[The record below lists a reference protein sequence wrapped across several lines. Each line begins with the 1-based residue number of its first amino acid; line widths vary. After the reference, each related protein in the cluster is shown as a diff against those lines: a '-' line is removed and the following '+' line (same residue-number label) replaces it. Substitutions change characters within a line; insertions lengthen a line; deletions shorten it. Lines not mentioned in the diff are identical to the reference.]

1 MENQRFF
8 LYIALAFL
16 LYIIWLTWQ
25 QEHAPAP
32 TTQQGASQG
41 ESQVADI
48 NENGVVASNNYD
60 NSADLPD
67 ALDATAST
75 TASAPQE
82 NTANVTQN
90 KSQKIHVRT
99 DVLDVIIDT
108 RGGDIRQVDLPTYPV
123 SLEKQDEA
131 FRLLH
136 SNNRTYIAQS
146 GLRHDK
152 VNGQAVAGVAPT
164 HHEIYRAQQN
174 EYLLNDGQDELNVTL
189 QWDGKNGIKV
199 EKIYTFYRDSF
210 VFDIKHRVTNN
221 GNNTWIGRQYQQLRH
236 SPISESRSWLRLPT
250 YTGTAYFD
258 GAYHKHNFD
267 DIEDDPIN
275 LQVEGGWI
283 AVLQHYFVSAWVP
296 QGEEENR
303 FYSKTV
309 NAGGEQQ
316 LLIGMLSNAKT
327 VAPNSSA
334 EFDRR
339 LYTGPKIQDEMKKI
353 AKGLDLSVD
362 YGMFSIISK
371 PLFWLL
377 KWFYNLVGNW
387 GVAIIL
393 VTMVIKLIF
402 YKLSETSYKSMA
414 RMRKL
419 QPRIKSLQERYADDK
434 QKLGQAT
441 WEMYRKEKVNPAK
454 GCLPILIQMPVFLAL
469 YWVLIES
476 VELRQ
481 APFMF
486 WIHDLSLRDP
496 IFVLPFLMGI
506 SMFVQFKLN
515 PAPPDPMQAKIF
527 AMMPIMM
534 TLFMAFFPAGL
545 VLYWLV
551 NNILSIIQQYVIT
564 KRIENEKF

>member
-25 QEHAPAP
+25 QEQAPAP
-32 TTQQGASQG
+32 VAQQDSIQQQNDEIDTGIVD
-41 ESQVADI
+41 E
-48 NENGVVASNNYD
+48 NNYE
-60 NSADLPD
+60 NSDDLPD
-67 ALDATAST
+67 TLDASQTNNVAT
-75 TASAPQE
+75 NIANESAI
-82 NTANVTQN
+82 QN
-90 KSQKIHVRT
+90 KSEKVHVRT

-108 RGGDIRQVDLPTYPV
+108 RGGDIRQIDLPTYPV
-123 SLEKQDEA
+123 SLQKKDQA
-131 FRLLH
+131 FRLMF
-136 SNNRTYIAQS
+136 SENNTYIAQS

-152 VNGQAVAGVAPT
+152 INGQAVSGVAPT
-164 HHEIYRAQQN
+164 HHEIYRAEQT
-174 EYLLNDGQDELNVTL
+174 EYLLNDGSDELEVKL
-189 QWDGKNGIKV
+189 LWSGKNGITV
-199 EKIYTFYRDSF
+199 EKVFTFYRNSF
-210 VFDIKHRVTNN
+210 VFDVKHRVINQ
-221 GNNTWIGRQYQQLRH
+221 GNTSWVGRQYQQLRH
-236 SPISESRSWLRLPT
+236 SPISEERSWLRLPT

-258 GAYHKHNFD
+258 GAYHKHKFSD
-267 DIEDDPIN
+267 VEDEPIN
-275 LQVEGGWI
+275 MQVDGGWV
-283 AVLQHYFVSAWVP
+283 AVLQHYFVSAWIP
-296 QGEEENR
+296 EKEEQNR
-303 FYSKTV
+303 FYSKV
-309 NAGGEQQ
+309 VKAAGEDQ
-316 LLIGMLSNAKT
+316 LLIGMLSNAQT
-327 VAPNSSA
+327 VEPNTSA
-334 EFDRR
+334 EFNRR
-339 LYTGPKIQDEMKKI
+339 LYAGPKIQGEMKEI

-377 KWFYNLVGNW
+377 QWFHKLVGNW
-387 GVAIIL
+387 GLAIIL
-393 VTMVIKLIF
+393 VTVVVKLIF

-419 QPRIKSLQERYADDK
+419 QPRIKALQERFADDK

-441 WEMYRKEKVNPAK
+441 WELYRKEKVNPAK

-481 APFMF
+481 APFML

-534 TLFMAFFPAGL
+534 TIFMAFFPAGL

-564 KRIENEKF
+564 KRIEKEAF

>member
-25 QEHAPAP
+25 QEQAPAP
-32 TTQQGASQG
+32 VAQQDSILQQNDEIDTGT
-41 ESQVADI
+41 VD
-48 NENGVVASNNYD
+48 ENSD
-60 NSADLPD
+60 DLPD
-67 ALDATAST
+67 ALDASQTNNVAT
-75 TASAPQE
+75 NIANESAI
-82 NTANVTQN
+82 QN
-90 KSQKIHVRT
+90 KSEKVHVRT

-108 RGGDIRQVDLPTYPV
+108 RGGDIRQIDLPTYPV
-123 SLEKQDEA
+123 SLQKKDQA
-131 FRLLH
+131 FRLMF
-136 SNNRTYIAQS
+136 SENNTYIAQS

-152 VNGQAVAGVAPT
+152 INGQAVSGVAPT
-164 HHEIYRAQQN
+164 HHEIYRAKQT
-174 EYLLNDGQDELNVTL
+174 EYLLNDGSDELEVKL
-189 QWDGKNGIKV
+189 LWSGKNGITV
-199 EKIYTFYRDSF
+199 EKIFTFYRNSF
-210 VFDIKHRVTNN
+210 VFDVKHRVINQ
-221 GNNTWIGRQYQQLRH
+221 GNTSWVGRQYQQLRH
-236 SPISESRSWLRLPT
+236 SPISEERSWLRLPT

-258 GAYHKHNFD
+258 GAYHKHKFSD
-267 DIEDDPIN
+267 VEDEPIN
-275 LQVEGGWI
+275 MQVDGGWV
-283 AVLQHYFVSAWVP
+283 AVLQHYFVSAWIP
-296 QGEEENR
+296 EKEEQNR
-303 FYSKTV
+303 FYSKV
-309 NAGGEQQ
+309 VKAAGEDQ
-316 LLIGMLSNAKT
+316 LLIGMLSNAQT
-327 VAPNSSA
+327 VEPNSSA
-334 EFDRR
+334 EFNRR
-339 LYTGPKIQDEMKKI
+339 LYAGPKIQGEMKEI

-377 KWFYNLVGNW
+377 QWFHKLVGNW
-387 GVAIIL
+387 GLAIIL
-393 VTMVIKLIF
+393 VTVVVKLIF

-419 QPRIKSLQERYADDK
+419 QPRIKALQERFADDK

-441 WEMYRKEKVNPAK
+441 WELYRKEKVNPAK

-481 APFMF
+481 APFML

-534 TLFMAFFPAGL
+534 TIFMAFFPAGL

-551 NNILSIIQQYVIT
+551 NNILSIIQQYLIT
-564 KRIENEKF
+564 KRIEKEAF

>member
-32 TTQQGASQG
+32 VAQQDSTLQQSDELNAGS
-41 ESQVADI
+41 V
-48 NENGVVASNNYD
+48 NNNNYE
-60 NSADLPD
+60 NSDDLPD
-67 ALDATAST
+67 ALDAS
-75 TASAPQE
+75 Q
-82 NTANVTQN
+82 ANNVVTNATSDTKAQS
-90 KSQKIHVRT
+90 KSQKVHVRT

-108 RGGDIRQVDLPTYPV
+108 RGGDIRQIDLPTYPV
-123 SLEKQDEA
+123 SLEKKDQA
-131 FRLLH
+131 FRLMF
-136 SNNRTYIAQS
+136 SENDTYVAQS

-152 VNGQAVAGVAPT
+152 INGQAVSGAAPT
-164 HHEIYRAQQN
+164 HHEIYRAEQT
-174 EYLLNDGQDELNVTL
+174 EYLLSDGSDELEVKL
-189 QWDGKNGIKV
+189 LWSGENGISV
-199 EKIYTFYRDSF
+199 EKIFTFYRDTF
-210 VFDIKHRVTNN
+210 VFDVKHRVINQGNTN
-221 GNNTWIGRQYQQLRH
+221 WVGRQYQQLRH
-236 SPISESRSWLRLPT
+236 SPISEERSWLRLPT

-258 GAYHKHNFD
+258 GAYHKHKFND
-267 DIEDDPIN
+267 VEDEPIN
-275 LQVEGGWI
+275 MQVDGGWV
-283 AVLQHYFVSAWVP
+283 AVLQHYFVSAWIP
-296 QGEEENR
+296 ETEEQNR
-303 FYSKTV
+303 FYSKAV
-309 NAGGEQQ
+309 KAAGENQ
-316 LLIGMLSNAKT
+316 LLIGMLSNAQT

-334 EFDRR
+334 EFNRR
-339 LYTGPKIQDEMKKI
+339 LYAGPKIQGEMKEI

-362 YGMFSIISK
+362 YGMFSILSK

-377 KWFYNLVGNW
+377 QWFHNLVGNW
-387 GVAIIL
+387 GLAIIL
-393 VTMVIKLIF
+393 VTVVVKLIF

-419 QPRIKSLQERYADDK
+419 QPRIKALQERFSDDK

-441 WEMYRKEKVNPAK
+441 WELYRKEKVNPAK

-481 APFMF
+481 APFML
-486 WIHDLSLRDP
+486 WIHDLSIRDP

-506 SMFVQFKLN
+506 SMFIQFKLN

-534 TLFMAFFPAGL
+534 TIFMAFFPAGL

-551 NNILSIIQQYVIT
+551 NNILSIVQQYVIT
-564 KRIENEKF
+564 KRIEKEAF

>member
-32 TTQQGASQG
+32 VAQQDSTLQQNDELNAGS
-41 ESQVADI
+41 V
-48 NENGVVASNNYD
+48 NNNNYE
-60 NSADLPD
+60 NSDDLPD
-67 ALDATAST
+67 ALDAS
-75 TASAPQE
+75 Q
-82 NTANVTQN
+82 ANNVVTNATSDTKAQS
-90 KSQKIHVRT
+90 KSQKVHVRT

-108 RGGDIRQVDLPTYPV
+108 RGGDIRQIDLPTYPV
-123 SLEKQDEA
+123 SLEKKDQA
-131 FRLLH
+131 FRLMF
-136 SNNRTYIAQS
+136 SENDTYVAQS

-152 VNGQAVAGVAPT
+152 INGQAVSGAAPT
-164 HHEIYRAQQN
+164 HHEIYRAEQT
-174 EYLLNDGQDELNVTL
+174 EYLLSDGSDELEVKL
-189 QWDGKNGIKV
+189 LWSGENGISV
-199 EKIYTFYRDSF
+199 EKIFTFYRDTF
-210 VFDIKHRVTNN
+210 VFDVKHRVINQGNTN
-221 GNNTWIGRQYQQLRH
+221 WVGRQYQQLRH
-236 SPISESRSWLRLPT
+236 SPISEERSWLRLPT

-258 GAYHKHNFD
+258 GAYHKHKFND
-267 DIEDDPIN
+267 VEDEPIN
-275 LQVEGGWI
+275 MQVDGGWV
-283 AVLQHYFVSAWVP
+283 AVLQHYFVSAWIP
-296 QGEEENR
+296 ETEEQNR
-303 FYSKTV
+303 FYSKAV
-309 NAGGEQQ
+309 KAAGEDQ
-316 LLIGMLSNAKT
+316 LLIGMLSNAQT

-334 EFDRR
+334 EFNRR
-339 LYTGPKIQDEMKKI
+339 LYAGPKIQGEMKEI

-362 YGMFSIISK
+362 YGMFSILSK

-377 KWFYNLVGNW
+377 QWFHNLVGNW
-387 GVAIIL
+387 GLAIIL
-393 VTMVIKLIF
+393 VTVVVKLIF

-419 QPRIKSLQERYADDK
+419 QPRIKALQERFSDDK

-441 WEMYRKEKVNPAK
+441 WELYRKEKVNPAK

-481 APFMF
+481 APFML
-486 WIHDLSLRDP
+486 WIHDLSIRDP

-506 SMFVQFKLN
+506 SMFIQFKLN

-534 TLFMAFFPAGL
+534 TIFMAFFPAGL

-551 NNILSIIQQYVIT
+551 NNILSIVQQYVIT
-564 KRIENEKF
+564 KRIEKEAF

>member
-25 QEHAPAP
+25 QEQAPASIAQQDSTIEQNTA
-32 TTQQGASQG
+32 TTATDSY
-41 ESQVADI
+41 
-48 NENGVVASNNYD
+48 ENTD
-60 NSADLPD
+60 DLPD
-67 ALDATAST
+67 VLDATQT
-75 TASAPQE
+75 NSAAVVE
-82 NTANVTQN
+82 NTSTNQS

-108 RGGDIRQVDLPTYPV
+108 RGGDVRQIDLPTYPV
-123 SLEKQDEA
+123 SLQQQDEA
-131 FRLLH
+131 FRLMF
-136 SNNRTYIAQS
+136 SNNRTYVAQS

-152 VNGQAVAGVAPT
+152 INGQPISDVAPT
-164 HHEIYRAQQN
+164 HHEIYTIGKT
-174 EYLLNDGQDELNVTL
+174 EYELLDGNDQLEVKMLWSGS
-189 QWDGKNGIKV
+189 KGITV
-199 EKIYTFYRDSF
+199 EKTFTFYRESF
-210 VFDIKHRVTNN
+210 AFDVNHRVINQ
-221 GNNTWIGRQYQQLRH
+221 GGDTWVGRQYQQLRH
-236 SPISESRSWLRLPT
+236 SPISENRSWLRLPT

-258 GAYHKHNFD
+258 GAYHKHAFD
-267 DIEDDPIN
+267 DVEDDPIN
-275 LQVEGGWI
+275 MQVEGGWV
-283 AVLQHYFVSAWVP
+283 AVLQHYFVSAWIPDVDE
-296 QGEEENR
+296 QNR
-303 FYSKTV
+303 FYSKSV
-309 NAGGEQQ
+309 KAANEEQ
-316 LLIGMLSNAKT
+316 LLIGMLSEAKT
-327 VAPNSSA
+327 AAPNSSV
-334 EFDRR
+334 EFKRR
-339 LYTGPKIQDEMKKI
+339 LYAGPKIQSDMKNI

-362 YGMFSIISK
+362 YGMFSILSK

-377 KWFYNLVGNW
+377 QWFHNLVSNW
-387 GVAIIL
+387 GLAIIL
-393 VTMVIKLIF
+393 VTVVIKLIF

-441 WEMYRKEKVNPAK
+441 WDLYRKEKVNPAK

-481 APFMF
+481 APFML
-486 WIHDLSLRDP
+486 WINDLSVRDP

-506 SMFVQFKLN
+506 SMYVQFKLN

-527 AMMPIMM
+527 AMMPIVM
-534 TLFMAFFPAGL
+534 TIFMAFFPAGL

-564 KRIENEKF
+564 KRIENEAY

>member
-25 QEHAPAP
+25 QEQAPAP
-32 TTQQGASQG
+32 VAQQDSILQQNDEIDTGTVD
-41 ESQVADI
+41 E
-48 NENGVVASNNYD
+48 NNYE
-60 NSADLPD
+60 NSDDLPD
-67 ALDATAST
+67 ALDASQTNNVAT
-75 TASAPQE
+75 
-82 NTANVTQN
+82 NIANEFAIQN
-90 KSQKIHVRT
+90 KSEKVHVRT
-99 DVLDVIIDT
+99 DVLDVIIDS
-108 RGGDIRQVDLPTYPV
+108 RGGDIRQIDLPTYPV
-123 SLEKQDEA
+123 SLQKKDQA
-131 FRLLH
+131 FRLMF
-136 SNNRTYIAQS
+136 SENNTYIAQS

-152 VNGQAVAGVAPT
+152 INGQAISGVAPT
-164 HHEIYRAQQN
+164 HHEIYRAEQT
-174 EYLLNDGQDELNVTL
+174 EYLLNDGSDELEVKL
-189 QWDGKNGIKV
+189 LWSGKNGITV
-199 EKIYTFYRDSF
+199 EKIFTFYRNSF
-210 VFDIKHRVTNN
+210 VFDVKHRLINQ
-221 GNNTWIGRQYQQLRH
+221 GNTSWVGRQYQQLRH
-236 SPISESRSWLRLPT
+236 SPISEERSWLRLPT

-258 GAYHKHNFD
+258 GAYHKHKFSD
-267 DIEDDPIN
+267 VEDEPIN
-275 LQVEGGWI
+275 MQVDGGWV
-283 AVLQHYFVSAWVP
+283 AVLQHYFVSAWIP
-296 QGEEENR
+296 EKEEQNR
-303 FYSKTV
+303 FYSKV
-309 NAGGEQQ
+309 VKAAGEDQ
-316 LLIGMLSNAKT
+316 LLIGMLSNAQT
-327 VAPNSSA
+327 VESNSTA
-334 EFDRR
+334 EFNRR
-339 LYTGPKIQDEMKKI
+339 LYAGPKIQGEMKEI

-377 KWFYNLVGNW
+377 QWFHNLVGNW
-387 GVAIIL
+387 GLAIIL
-393 VTMVIKLIF
+393 VTVVVKLIF

-419 QPRIKSLQERYADDK
+419 QPRIKALQERFADDK

-441 WEMYRKEKVNPAK
+441 WELYRKEKVNPAK

-481 APFMF
+481 APFML

-534 TLFMAFFPAGL
+534 TIFMAFFPAGL

-564 KRIENEKF
+564 KRIEKEAF

>member
-32 TTQQGASQG
+32 VAQQDSTLQQNDELKAGS
-41 ESQVADI
+41 V
-48 NENGVVASNNYD
+48 NNNNYE
-60 NSADLPD
+60 NSDDLPD
-67 ALDATAST
+67 ALDAS
-75 TASAPQE
+75 Q
-82 NTANVTQN
+82 ANNVVTNATSDKKAQS
-90 KSQKIHVRT
+90 KSQKVHVRT

-108 RGGDIRQVDLPTYPV
+108 RGGDIRQIDLPTYPV
-123 SLEKQDEA
+123 SLEKKDQA
-131 FRLLH
+131 FRLMF
-136 SNNRTYIAQS
+136 SENDTYVAQS

-152 VNGQAVAGVAPT
+152 INGQAVSGAAPT
-164 HHEIYRAQQN
+164 HHEIYRAEQT
-174 EYLLNDGQDELNVTL
+174 EYLLSDGSDELEVKLLWN
-189 QWDGKNGIKV
+189 GENGISV
-199 EKIYTFYRDSF
+199 EKIFTFYRDSF
-210 VFDIKHRVTNN
+210 VFDVKHRVINQGDTN
-221 GNNTWIGRQYQQLRH
+221 WVGRQYQQLRH
-236 SPISESRSWLRLPT
+236 SPISEERSWLRLPT

-258 GAYHKHNFD
+258 GAYHKHKFN
-267 DIEDDPIN
+267 DIEDEPIN
-275 LQVEGGWI
+275 MQVDGGWV
-283 AVLQHYFVSAWVP
+283 AVLQHYFVSAWIP
-296 QGEEENR
+296 ETEEQNR
-303 FYSKTV
+303 FYSKAV
-309 NAGGEQQ
+309 KAAGENQ
-316 LLIGMLSNAKT
+316 LLIGMLSNAQT
-327 VAPNSSA
+327 VEPNSSA
-334 EFDRR
+334 EFNRR
-339 LYTGPKIQDEMKKI
+339 LYAGPKIQGEMKEI

-362 YGMFSIISK
+362 YGMFSILSK

-377 KWFYNLVGNW
+377 QWFHNLVGNW
-387 GVAIIL
+387 GLAIIL
-393 VTMVIKLIF
+393 VTVVVKLIF

-419 QPRIKSLQERYADDK
+419 QPRIKALQERFTDDK

-441 WEMYRKEKVNPAK
+441 WELYRKEKVNPAK

-481 APFMF
+481 APFML
-486 WIHDLSLRDP
+486 WIHDLSIRDP

-506 SMFVQFKLN
+506 SMFIQFKLN

-534 TLFMAFFPAGL
+534 TIFMAFFTAGL

-551 NNILSIIQQYVIT
+551 NNILSIVQQYVIT
-564 KRIENEKF
+564 KRIEKEAF

>member
-32 TTQQGASQG
+32 PVAQQDSTLEQNTSSTN
-41 ESQVADI
+41 ES
-48 NENGVVASNNYD
+48 NYD
-60 NSADLPD
+60 DSDDLPD
-67 ALDATAST
+67 VLD
-75 TASAPQE
+75 SAPASIVSTDQ
-82 NTANVTQN
+82 QN
-90 KSQKIHVRT
+90 KTSIQSRSQKIHVRT
-99 DVLDVIIDT
+99 DVLDVMIDT

-123 SLEKQDEA
+123 SLEEQDKA
-131 FRLLH
+131 FRLMFSDNH
-136 SNNRTYIAQS
+136 TYIAQS

-152 VNGQAVAGVAPT
+152 INGQTISGAAPT
-164 HHEIYRAQQN
+164 HHEIYTAEN
-174 EYLLNDGQDELNVTL
+174 TDYELIDGQDELEVKMS
-189 QWDGKNGIKV
+189 WSGSNGITV
-199 EKIYTFYRDSF
+199 EKIFTFYRDSF
-210 VFDIKHRVTNN
+210 VFDIKHRVVNQ
-221 GNNTWIGRQYQQLRH
+221 GDVAWVGRQYQQLRH
-236 SPISESRSWLRLPT
+236 SPISEKRSWLRLPT

-258 GAYHKHNFD
+258 GAYHKHKFS
-267 DIEDDPIN
+267 DIEEEPIN
-275 LQVEGGWI
+275 MQVDGGWV
-283 AVLQHYFVSAWVP
+283 AVLQHYFVSAWIP
-296 QGEEENR
+296 EAEEQNR

-309 NAGGEQQ
+309 KASGEHQ
-316 LLIGMLSNAKT
+316 LLIGMLSEPQT

-334 EFDRR
+334 EFNRR
-339 LYTGPKIQDEMKKI
+339 LYTGPKLQHRMEQIT
-353 AKGLDLSVD
+353 KGLDLSVD

-377 KWFYNLVGNW
+377 EWFHKIVGNW
-387 GVAIIL
+387 GLAIIL
-393 VTMVIKLIF
+393 VTVVVKLLF

-419 QPRIKSLQERYADDK
+419 QPRIKALQERYADDK

-441 WEMYRKEKVNPAK
+441 WDLYRKEKVNPAK
-454 GCLPILIQMPVFLAL
+454 GCLPIIIQMPVFLAL

-527 AMMPIMM
+527 ALMPIMM
-534 TLFMAFFPAGL
+534 SIFMAFFPAGL

-564 KRIENEKF
+564 KRIENEAY

>member
-275 LQVEGGWI
+275 LQVEGGWV

>member
-32 TTQQGASQG
+32 VAQQDSTLQQSDELNAGS
-41 ESQVADI
+41 V
-48 NENGVVASNNYD
+48 NNNNYE
-60 NSADLPD
+60 NSDDLPD
-67 ALDATAST
+67 ALDAS
-75 TASAPQE
+75 Q
-82 NTANVTQN
+82 ANNVVTNATSDTKAQS
-90 KSQKIHVRT
+90 KSQKVHVRT

-108 RGGDIRQVDLPTYPV
+108 RGGDIRQIDLPTYPV
-123 SLEKQDEA
+123 SLEKKNQA
-131 FRLLH
+131 FRLMF
-136 SNNRTYIAQS
+136 SENDTYVAQS

-152 VNGQAVAGVAPT
+152 INGQAVSGAAPT
-164 HHEIYRAQQN
+164 HHEIYRAEQT
-174 EYLLNDGQDELNVTL
+174 EYLLSDGSDELEVKL
-189 QWDGKNGIKV
+189 LWSGENGISV
-199 EKIYTFYRDSF
+199 EKIFTFYRDTF
-210 VFDIKHRVTNN
+210 VFDVKHRVINQGNTN
-221 GNNTWIGRQYQQLRH
+221 WVGRQYQQLRH
-236 SPISESRSWLRLPT
+236 SPISEERSWLRLPT

-258 GAYHKHNFD
+258 GAYHKHKFND
-267 DIEDDPIN
+267 VEDEPIN
-275 LQVEGGWI
+275 MQVDGGWV
-283 AVLQHYFVSAWVP
+283 AVLQHYFVSAWIP
-296 QGEEENR
+296 ETEEQNR
-303 FYSKTV
+303 FYSKAV
-309 NAGGEQQ
+309 KAAGENQ
-316 LLIGMLSNAKT
+316 LLIGMLSNAQT

-334 EFDRR
+334 EFNRR
-339 LYTGPKIQDEMKKI
+339 LYAGPKIQGEMKEI

-362 YGMFSIISK
+362 YGMFSILSK

-377 KWFYNLVGNW
+377 QWFHNLVGNW
-387 GVAIIL
+387 GLAIIL
-393 VTMVIKLIF
+393 VTVVVKLIF

-419 QPRIKSLQERYADDK
+419 QPRIKALQERFSDDK

-441 WEMYRKEKVNPAK
+441 WELYRKEKVNPAK

-481 APFMF
+481 APFML
-486 WIHDLSLRDP
+486 WIYDLSIRDP

-506 SMFVQFKLN
+506 SMFIQFKLN

-534 TLFMAFFPAGL
+534 TIFMAFFPAGL

-551 NNILSIIQQYVIT
+551 NNILSIVQQYVIT
-564 KRIENEKF
+564 KRIEKEAF

>member
-25 QEHAPAP
+25 QDHAPAP
-32 TTQQGASQG
+32 VVQQDSTQQQSADLTSAG
-41 ESQVADI
+41 EDEI
-48 NENGVVASNNYD
+48 NYD
-60 NSADLPD
+60 NSDDLPD
-67 ALDATAST
+67 ALDAAQN
-75 TASAPQE
+75 P
-82 NTANVTQN
+82 NTAATTPNQVTTKN

-123 SLEKQDEA
+123 SLKEKDKA
-131 FRLLH
+131 FRLMF
-136 SNNRTYIAQS
+136 SDNRIYVAQS

-152 VNGQAVAGVAPT
+152 VNGQAIKGAAPT
-164 HHEIYRAQQN
+164 HHAVYRAEQTDYQ
-174 EYLLNDGQDELNVTL
+174 LSDGSDELEVKL
-189 QWDGKNGIKV
+189 FWDGGNGITV
-199 EKIYTFYRDSF
+199 EKIYTFKRGAF
-210 VFDIKHRVTNN
+210 VFDVNHRVNN
-221 GNNTWIGRQYQQLRH
+221 QSSNAWVGRQYQQLRH
-236 SPISESRSWLRLPT
+236 SPVSESRSWLRLPT

-258 GAYHKHNFD
+258 GAYHKHKFGD
-267 DIEDDPIN
+267 VEDEPIN
-275 LQVEGGWI
+275 MQVDGGWVAI
-283 AVLQHYFVSAWVP
+283 LQHYFVSAWVP
-296 QGEEENR
+296 EPEEQNL

-309 NAGGEQQ
+309 KSGNENQ
-316 LLIGMLSNAKT
+316 LLIGMLSNAQT

-334 EFDRR
+334 EFNRR
-339 LYTGPKIQDEMKKI
+339 LYTGPKIQNDMKQI
-353 AKGLDLSVD
+353 APGLDLSVD
-362 YGMFSIISK
+362 YGMFSILSK

-377 KWFYNLVGNW
+377 QWFHNLVGNW
-387 GVAIIL
+387 GLAIIL
-393 VTMVIKLIF
+393 VTMAIKLIF

-419 QPRIKSLQERYADDK
+419 QPRIKALQERHADDK

-441 WEMYRKEKVNPAK
+441 WELYRKEKVNPAK

-481 APFMF
+481 APFIF
-486 WIHDLSLRDP
+486 WIQDLAIRDP
-496 IFVLPFLMGI
+496 IFVLPLLMGI
-506 SMFVQFKLN
+506 SMFIQFKLN

-545 VLYWLV
+545 VLYWTV
-551 NNILSIIQQYVIT
+551 NNVLSIIQQYIIT
-564 KRIENEKF
+564 KRIEKEPN

>member
-25 QEHAPAP
+25 QEHAPEPIAQ
-32 TTQQGASQG
+32 TDSTQEKNNVSVD
-41 ESQVADI
+41 ESIYETSDDV
-48 NENGVVASNNYD
+48 
-60 NSADLPD
+60 PD
-67 ALDATAST
+67 AAEST
-75 TASAPQE
+75 QTSSSAV
-82 NTANVTQN
+82 NSSNGSLIQN
-90 KSQKIHVRT
+90 KSQKVHVRT

-108 RGGDIRQVDLPTYPV
+108 RGGDIRQIDLPTYPV
-123 SLEKQDEA
+123 SLEEKDQA
-131 FRLLH
+131 FRLMFNDNL
-136 SNNRTYIAQS
+136 TYIAQS

-152 VNGQAVAGVAPT
+152 INGQAVIGVAPT
-164 HHEIYRAQQN
+164 HHEIYRAEQT
-174 EYLLNDGQDELNVTL
+174 EYKLT
-189 QWDGKNGIKV
+189 DGKNELEVKLLWTGENRIRV
-199 EKIYTFYRDSF
+199 EKIFTFYRDSF
-210 VFDIKHRVTNN
+210 VFDIKHRVINQ
-221 GNNTWIGRQYQQLRH
+221 GNTTWMGRQYQQLRH
-236 SPISESRSWLRLPT
+236 SPISESRGFLRLPT

-258 GAYHKHNFD
+258 GAYHKHKFT
-267 DIEDDPIN
+267 DIKDEPIN
-275 LQVEGGWI
+275 KLVDGGWV
-283 AVLQHYFVSAWVP
+283 AVLQHYFVSAWIP
-296 QGEEENR
+296 APEEQNR

-309 NAGGEQQ
+309 KVAGEEQ
-316 LLIGMLSNAKT
+316 LLIGMLSEAKT

-334 EFDRR
+334 EFNRR
-339 LYTGPKIQDEMKKI
+339 LFAGPKLQHRMEKI
-353 AKGLDLSVD
+353 AKGLELSVD

-377 KWFYNLVGNW
+377 EWFHKLVGNW
-387 GVAIIL
+387 GLAIIL
-393 VTMVIKLIF
+393 VTVVVKLIF

-419 QPRIKSLQERYADDK
+419 QPRIKALQERYEDDK

-441 WEMYRKEKVNPAK
+441 WELYRKEKVNPAK
-454 GCLPILIQMPVFLAL
+454 GCLPIIIQMPVFLAL

-481 APFMF
+481 APFML
-486 WIHDLSLRDP
+486 WIQDLSLRDP

-534 TLFMAFFPAGL
+534 TIFMAFFPAGL

-564 KRIENEKF
+564 KRIEKEAY